1 MPKPHSAHPVG
12 EPVEH
17 GFEGPG
23 LRICGEGH
31 KPEGTP
37 TAWPRNVDLSVRTGR
52 RPLRSSDEGCNEAP
66 TNRTRRKYVSVTRQ
80 RPSAV
85 RPEHILLGMLLA
97 GSACTNDPNG
107 ETGQCSYN
115 GTSHACE

>member
-37 TAWPRNVDLSVRTGR
+37 TAWPRNVD
-52 RPLRSSDEGCNEAP
+52 
-66 TNRTRRKYVSVTRQ
+66 
-80 RPSAV
+80 
-85 RPEHILLGMLLA
+85 
-97 GSACTNDPNG
+97 
-107 ETGQCSYN
+107 
-115 GTSHACE
+115 